1 MALRP
6 PSIRPLPPES
16 QAQITSSVII
26 TSLNDAIIGLLENV
40 FDAGATC
47 AEVHLDYV
55 RGYCSVT
62 DNGTGIPATEFTP
75 DGHLGSL
82 HCTSRLDTSRPTY
95 GRYGRF
101 LHHLGGLSI
110 LSITSKCGHFVS
122 TITFHRS
129 NVIARSGEDSKLA
142 ESIPGEHGT
151 HVVVA
156 NLFGDIPVR
165 YRYNAARLE
174 IASVAEAECAVLKK
188 RITALVLAC
197 GRAIDI
203 RLRVGD
209 AKRKHTC
216 KYRVDALQRRTSF
229 ELATICSVLQQAG
242 YVDSSQVASFKSI
255 SLQTPSIRVRAAVS
269 LVPAPGKDVQFI
281 SIGMRP
287 VCTSSAISLF
297 QDEINKTFELSSFG
311 AAQDDADLSE
321 NDQEGLRKDRRT
333 ASDRHANHQL
343 RGHKKGVDRWPMFY
357 VRIDSEDARS
367 STALDS
373 QTTEAGITEQ
383 WLERILD
390 LLRSIFYEFLSIHHF
405 RPRARRK
412 KRLETINLNRV
423 TNAES
428 LSPPAKCLE
437 LSSRESALRAAA
449 EPLVPKYFDSWSRVK
464 TGATIGRPTGV
475 SSKSENQE
483 DLKITDYPTP
493 RQQTT
498 AERVQL
504 AQITL
509 GEIELQALD
518 DKELELLVDE
528 YHDEVQLDCCAQS
541 LRRKDDHAGNPDDSF
556 APILDAEEAAYLWT
570 DPATGIEYTINA
582 RNGFVLPNVKDP
594 HERPPMAVDAALRQR
609 PTTAPAI
616 ISTAQRIRAKPAKKS
631 PAELI
636 ASLQKSDL
644 IRSFHPLEERIASIV
659 PDELEDIASAQQ
671 NHSRMQL
678 HRRTSEYFSV
688 LDNIQSYNL
697 GKADLESAEILAQVD
712 QKFIL
717 LQTQP
722 TNSSEPLLVLID
734 QHAADERVKV
744 EELYTKLCTGDTTT
758 LAKPIIFEV
767 PTKELE
773 LFIRHQKHF
782 EEWQII
788 YKVNQKGSEKGI
800 MKQIVISAL
809 PSLISERCR
818 LDPKLLIDLLRREVH
833 QASPSPSSTT
843 SSSEWIHRMPH
854 CPTGLVEMVNSRA
867 CRSAIMFND
876 VLDDTQCEELVR
888 NLAQCTLPFQCA
900 HGRPSCVVL
909 PRWSRSDRN
918 SKNETGFAEK
928 FRKWKSCPTDL

>member
-40 FDAGATC
+40 LDAGATR
-47 AEVHLDYV
+47 AEIHLDYV

-62 DNGTGIPATEFTP
+62 DNGSGIPATEFRP

-110 LSITSKCGHFVS
+110 LSITSKCGHLVS
-122 TITFHRS
+122 TITFHRA
-129 NVIARSGEDSKLA
+129 NIIARSEEDNKLA
-142 ESIPGEHGT
+142 ESIRGEHGT

-165 YRYNAARLE
+165 YQYNAARLE
-174 IASVAEAECAVLKK
+174 TVSLAEVEWAILKR
-188 RITALVLAC
+188 RITALILAC

-203 RLRVGD
+203 KVQVCD
-209 AKRKHTC
+209 AKRKRTC

-229 ELATICSVLQQAG
+229 ELATICSALQQAG
-242 YVDSSQVASFKSI
+242 YIDNSQAASFKLI

-269 LVPAPGKDVQFI
+269 LHSAPKKDVQFI
-281 SIGMRP
+281 SIGIRP
-287 VCTSSAISLF
+287 VSTSSAMSLF

-311 AAQDDADLSE
+311 DAEDDVDRSE
-321 NDQEGLRKDRRT
+321 DEQERRRKLRRS
-333 ASDRHANHQL
+333 ASDSHTNHQL

-405 RPRARRK
+405 RPRARKK
-412 KRLETINLNRV
+412 KRLEKINLNSI

-428 LSPPAKCLE
+428 PSPPANCLE
-437 LSSRESALRAAA
+437 LSSREPALRAASG
-449 EPLVPKYFDSWSRVK
+449 PLVPRYFDGWSRVK
-464 TGATIGRPTGV
+464 TGATIGRPTRV
-475 SSKSENQE
+475 SSKFENRK
-483 DLKITDYPTP
+483 DLKVTDYPTP
-493 RQQTT
+493 RQQTP

-504 AQITL
+504 AQNTL

-518 DKELELLVDE
+518 DKELELLVDD
-528 YHDEVQLDCCAQS
+528 YHDEVQLDRGAQTLS
-541 LRRKDDHAGNPDDSF
+541 TNEDHARNSDGSF
-556 APILDAEEAAYLWT
+556 AWIRDEEEAAYLWT
-570 DPATGIEYTINA
+570 DPVTGIEHKINA
-582 RNGFVLPNVKDP
+582 RNGFVRPNVEDP
-594 HERPPMAVDAALRQR
+594 HTRSSMAVNAALPERPA
-609 PTTAPAI
+609 TAPAMVSI
-616 ISTAQRIRAKPAKKS
+616 TQRFRAKPAKKS

-636 ASLQKSDL
+636 ASLQQSDL
-644 IRSFHPLEERIASIV
+644 IRSFHPPEERITSIV
-659 PDELEDIASAQQ
+659 PELDDIATAQQ
-671 NHSRMQL
+671 SHSCFQL
-678 HRRTSEYFSV
+678 HRRTSEYFSMP
-688 LDNIQSYNL
+688 NNMQSYNV
-697 GKADLESAEILAQVD
+697 GKADLQSAEILAQVD

-717 LQTQP
+717 LQTRP
-722 TNSSEPLLVLID
+722 SNNSEPLLVMID

-744 EELYTKLCTGDTTT
+744 EELYTKLCTGETTT
-758 LAKPIIFEV
+758 LATPIIFEV
-767 PTKELE
+767 PNKEFE

-782 EEWQII
+782 EEWQLI
-788 YKVNQKGSEKGI
+788 YKVKQKGSEKGL
-800 MKQIVISAL
+800 MKQIVMSAL

-833 QASPSPSSTT
+833 HASPSPSSTA

-876 VLDDTQCEELVR
+876 VLDNTQCEELVR
-888 NLAQCTLPFQCA
+888 KLAECTLPFQCA

-909 PRWSRSDRN
+909 PRWSGSDRI
-918 SKNETGFAEK
+918 SKDEMGFAEK
-928 FRKWKSCPTDL
+928 FRKWKNCPTDL